1 MADWRRFG
9 DRTYRPFRLLAVA
22 QGFIGALSGPAIVLP
37 LLLAMGAHPAL
48 ATLLAV
54 LPVIGTT
61 AQRFVPAALR
71 RTDGNLRGLVALAAL
86 VGEPR
91 GLLMALVVGLVA
103 MGVLPSGVGI
113 GLVALAMG
121 AMGAV
126 AAVGAGLLGSW
137 YQIILPDQERR
148 LIAPRLAGI
157 TLGIGSLVLL
167 PLSFTIDGAVASMG
181 LWAYAVPL
189 AAGGLAGVVA
199 SVAVRRLPSPGRVRI
214 PSGQAWRQVD
224 DGRLRG
230 LARVL
235 ALASLAGG
243 LSPFLAIYAIAVLG
257 TGPGFAIGISA
268 VSSASL
274 VVAAVLVSSHLVR
287 GSSSR
292 LLRASQVLRG
302 GALLLGLAAH
312 PANPYA
318 PLVLLAVT
326 VLLAAGDTAGQL
338 SSNERLFRLATGP
351 SVIAFQS
358 HFVLHNVAA
367 YTGGLVAASGVM
379 LLGGYPAFAILF
391 VAAGTVRFAA
401 ALATRTA
408 PRGISTD
415 TTALSLGPGSDPGE
429 AA

>member
-1 MADWRRFG
+1 
-9 DRTYRPFRLLAVA
+9 
-22 QGFIGALSGPAIVLP
+22 
-37 LLLAMGAHPAL
+37 
-48 ATLLAV
+48 
-54 LPVIGTT
+54 
-61 AQRFVPAALR
+61 
-71 RTDGNLRGLVALAAL
+71 
-86 VGEPR
+86 
-91 GLLMALVVGLVA
+91 
-103 MGVLPSGVGI
+103 
-113 GLVALAMG
+113 
-121 AMGAV
+121 
-126 AAVGAGLLGSW
+126 
-137 YQIILPDQERR
+137 
-148 LIAPRLAGI
+148 
-157 TLGIGSLVLL
+157 
-167 PLSFTIDGAVASMG
+167 MG

-391 VAAGTVRFAA
+391 VSAGTVRFAA
-401 ALATRTA
+401 AVATRTA